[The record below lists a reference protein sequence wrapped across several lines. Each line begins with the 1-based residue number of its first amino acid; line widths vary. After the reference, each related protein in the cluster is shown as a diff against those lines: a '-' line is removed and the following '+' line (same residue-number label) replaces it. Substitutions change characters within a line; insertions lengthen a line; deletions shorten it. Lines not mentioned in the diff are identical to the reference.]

1 MDRQTLLQRASEH
14 IFSTGLDDSGA
25 RLGLVNMRYGLAKIH
40 LAQEA
45 LGLTPDATFIA
56 APDLTVTRNL
66 SRWRS
71 GFGYGGRL
79 TWGDGQQ
86 EWLPL
91 DLKPNVCGMLAG
103 GLSRLPERDALL
115 QRVQTLQ
122 AEKLSI
128 DGVSVKWDFGES
140 NHFINVF
147 RATPLDNGSFL
158 PYAFVM
164 HAAGSE
170 LRGETAWG
178 DRLYWDRSEALQRKT
193 EILETPFG
201 PLRVLTGQDAR
212 DYYAF
217 CQRADDFAR
226 KRRLL
231 VAQRLFD
238 DIALYNN
245 EAHQGLASMNDMVLG
260 SYLMEEKK
268 EKAVFPLTLQAS
280 LPAYLVRGRPN
291 LSEAVIERLGLG
303 ERARRLGLYDRLRS
317 ANVIPHGGGYTY
329 PHLRDV
335 LSVIEMG
342 QQRYFELSIG
352 ADGASNGRQIVSDV
366 RDMPYAYRGMEV
378 VERVVELGL
387 GDLVAQLDPVYVL
400 KI

>member
-25 RLGLVNMRYGLAKIH
+25 RLGLANMRYGLAKIH

-45 LGLTPDATFIA
+45 LGLAPDTTFVA

-66 SRWRS
+66 NRWRS

-86 EWLPL
+86 ELIIL
-91 DLKPNVCGMLAG
+91 DLKPNFCGMLVG
-103 GLSRLPERDALL
+103 GLNRLPALDILL
-115 QRVQTLQ
+115 QRVQTLR
-122 AEKLSI
+122 AEELRV
-128 DGVSVKWDFGES
+128 DGIPLKWDFGES

-147 RATPLDNGSFL
+147 RVTPLDGSSLL

-164 HAAGSE
+164 HGSGSE

-178 DRLYWDRSEALQRKT
+178 DGLYWDRSEALQRKA

-201 PLRVLTGQDAR
+201 PLRLLTGQAAR

-217 CQRADDFAR
+217 CQRADAFAK

-231 VAQRLFD
+231 VARRLFD
-238 DIALYNN
+238 DLTLYNN
-245 EAHQGLASMNDMVLG
+245 DTHQGLVSMNDMVLG
-260 SYLMEEKK
+260 TYLVPEGGE
-268 EKAVFPLTLQAS
+268 AIFPLTLQAY

-291 LSEAVIERLGLG
+291 LSDAVIKRLGLG
-303 ERARRLGLYDRLRS
+303 ERARLLSLYDRLRS
-317 ANVIPHGGGYTY
+317 ANVIPHGGGYTF

-335 LSVIEMG
+335 VSVIELG
-342 QQRYFELSIG
+342 QERYFELSMDAG
-352 ADGASNGRQIVSDV
+352 DGRQIVSDV
-366 RDMPYAYRGMEV
+366 RDLPYAYRGMEV

-387 GDLVAQLDPVYVL
+387 GELVARLDPIYVL